1 MSQDV
6 PDIVA
11 LPIIRLLALL
21 SESFILENKSLQH
34 LIFLNSSSFKFKTT
48 PDNRQSGVINAM
60 IRIHVVG
67 LLVSFLR
74 PIRVTF
80 SSGKH

>member
-60 IRIHVVG
+60 IRLHVV
-67 LLVSFLR
+67 LVFLLR